1 MGELITGYGVEQREV
16 AKEADEESTQYLTF
30 RIAERVFAVGI
41 LEVNEIIEVSEVTTL
56 PMMPGFVRG
65 VINLRGEAV
74 PVIDLSARMAEAD
87 SSISKRS
94 CIVLVDVHDDD
105 DDDDEDVGHA
115 VGMLV
120 DGVQE
125 IVEIP
130 ASLVQPAPDV
140 GDDFRSDFVV
150 GMGRVD
156 EHFVVLLDVNQMLST
171 DQVRQLKS
179 LPAPETP
186 AGE

>member
-1 MGELITGYGVEQREV
+1 MGELITGYGIEQRE
-16 AKEADEESTQYLTF
+16 AAQEASEESAQYLTF

-56 PMMPGFVRG
+56 PMMPSFVRG
-65 VINLRGEAV
+65 VINLRGDAV

-87 SSISKRS
+87 SSIGKRS
-94 CIVLVDVHDDD
+94 CIVLVDVHDDEE
-105 DDDDEDVGHA
+105 DEGHA

-125 IVEIP
+125 IVDIP

-140 GDDFRSDFVV
+140 GDDFHSDFVV
-150 GMGRVD
+150 GMGRVE
-156 EHFVVLLDVNQMLST
+156 EHFVVLLDVNEMLST
-171 DQVRQLKS
+171 DQVRQLKNM
-179 LPAPETP
+179 PVPEAAPGP
-186 AGE
+186 